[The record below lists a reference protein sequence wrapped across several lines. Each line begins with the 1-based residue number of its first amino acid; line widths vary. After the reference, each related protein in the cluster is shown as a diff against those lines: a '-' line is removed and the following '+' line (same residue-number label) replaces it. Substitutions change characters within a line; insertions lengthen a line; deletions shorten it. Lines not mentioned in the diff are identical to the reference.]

1 MDLDVAADE
10 LYGGSP
16 DDFVERRK
24 ALVAVARKAKD
35 RELARRIGELRRPTR
50 TAWLVNLLA
59 RESPAE
65 VESLLGLGADLED
78 AQRRKDGP
86 ELRRLSQERRRTVD
100 RLAGDAL
107 ALGVAHGY
115 PAPDSALQEVS
126 QSLQSALSDDA
137 ARHQLRQ
144 GRLTTAVTY
153 GGFGPADLMAAMAA
167 PLPTP
172 DPVAEPPRERVE
184 GPSTSAGSG
193 EQLPGPDPVE
203 PPLPEPVEPPLPE
216 PVEGPPAASTGAS
229 QARAALARAESEAA
243 EATARAD
250 DLADRIDELRAEL
263 AETEKAEVAAR
274 ADARAARRRLQ
285 QQAQIVG

>member
-1 MDLDVAADE
+1 MDLDAAADE

-24 ALVAVARKAKD
+24 ALVAAARKAKD
-35 RELARRIGELRRPTR
+35 RELARRIAELRRPTR

-65 VESLLGLGADLED
+65 VASLLGLGADLED

-100 RLAGDAL
+100 RLAGAAV
-107 ALGVAHGY
+107 ALGLTHGY

-126 QSLQSALSDDA
+126 QSLQSALSDDT

-144 GRLTTAVTY
+144 GRLTTAVAY
-153 GGFGPADLMAAMAA
+153 GGFVPTDLMAAMAA
-167 PLPTP
+167 SLPTP
-172 DPVAEPPRERVE
+172 TAVAEPPR
-184 GPSTSAGSG
+184 
-193 EQLPGPDPVE
+193 
-203 PPLPEPVEPPLPE
+203 PEPVEAPRPEPVVEPRPE
-216 PVEGPPAASTGAS
+216 PVEGPSPDSAGAS
-229 QARAALARAESEAA
+229 EARAALARAEDEAA

-250 DLADRIDELRAEL
+250 ELADRIEELRAEL
-263 AETEKAEVAAR
+263 AETEQAEVAAR
-274 ADARAARRRLQ
+274 AEARAARRRLQ
-285 QQAQIVG
+285 QQRRETTAVEQTPIVG